1 MPGALLATSMAFGY
15 QGRPLLLLTIG
26 LSVFATL
33 VVGTIAL
40 NLRRPEKEERHRV
53 ERLYGTRDLQF
64 KREMGVLLGPAIVPG
79 NRIKALNNGD
89 EIFPA
94 MLEAIGTAQRTITFE
109 TYIYWSGQIGERL
122 EEALIERARADVR
135 VHVML
140 DFVGCDRISPRLVE
154 RMQGA
159 GIEVE
164 RYHSVRWYTLGR
176 LNDRTHRKVLIVD
189 GRIGFTGGVGIAD
202 QWLGHA
208 QDPAHWRDMHFR
220 LTGAVVAQMQAAF
233 LDNWIK
239 TTGHVLHGDGYFP
252 QIEPCGDQEM
262 QMFTS
267 SPEGGSDS
275 MRLMNLTAI
284 TAAERS
290 IDIEAAYF
298 VPDRLMVR
306 ELVAARR
313 RGVQLRLIVPG
324 GHIDSKVVGIASKEG
339 WGPLLESGVEIYLY
353 RPTMLHCKMLIFD
366 EYMVAV
372 GSTNFDMRSFEL
384 NDEASLNV
392 YDEQFAREMTA
403 VFELDLESSS
413 RYTLEHWQNR
423 SWRERFDEL
432 VLVPLRSQL

>member
-1 MPGALLATSMAFGY
+1 MPGALLAISVAFDIGVH
-15 QGRPLLLLTIG
+15 PLLLLTIG
-26 LSVFATL
+26 LSVIATL
-33 VVGTIAL
+33 IVGIAVL

-53 ERLYGTRDLQF
+53 ERLYQTRELQF

-79 NRIKALNNGD
+79 NQVQALQNGD

-94 MLEAIGTAQRTITFE
+94 MLEAIGAAQRTITFE
-109 TYIYWSGQIGERL
+109 TYIYWSGRIGERVG
-122 EEALIERARADVR
+122 EVLIERARAGVR
-135 VHVML
+135 VHLML
-140 DFVGCDRISPRLVE
+140 DFVGCDRISHRLVE

-159 GIEVE
+159 GIEIE
-164 RYHSVRWYTLGR
+164 RYHSVRWHTLGR
-176 LNDRTHRKVLIVD
+176 LNNRTHRKVLIVD

-208 QDPAHWRDMHFR
+208 QDLDHWRDMHFR
-220 LTGAVVAQMQAAF
+220 LTGQVVAQMQAAF

-239 TTGHVLHGDGYFP
+239 TTGHVLHGDAYFP
-252 QIEPCGDQEM
+252 HIEPSGDQEM

-267 SPEGGSDS
+267 SPDGGSDS
-275 MRLMNLTAI
+275 MRLMYLTAI

-298 VPDRLMVR
+298 VPDRLMIR
-306 ELVAARR
+306 ELIGARR
-313 RGVQLRLIVPG
+313 RGVRLRLIVPG
-324 GHIDSKVVGIASKEG
+324 AHIDSKVVGIASKEG
-339 WGPLLESGVEIYLY
+339 WGPLLESGVEVYVY

-366 EYMVAV
+366 EYMVSV

-403 VFELDLESSS
+403 VFESDLESSS
-413 RYTLEHWQNR
+413 RYTLEDWHNR
-423 SWRERFDEL
+423 SWRERLDEV